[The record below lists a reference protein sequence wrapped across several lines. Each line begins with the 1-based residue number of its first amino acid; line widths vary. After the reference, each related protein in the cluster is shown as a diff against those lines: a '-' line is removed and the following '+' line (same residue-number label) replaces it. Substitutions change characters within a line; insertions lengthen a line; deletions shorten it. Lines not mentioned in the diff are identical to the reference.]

1 MVKSQFW
8 AVIVFTLI
16 FVLVGCFQNIALDT
30 KAPRITKEELKS
42 ILGQTDVVVVD
53 VRVAEKWLVLKIRD
67 QDPIPKIEGVEIRV
81 KEVVA
86 A

>member
-1 MVKSQFW
+1 LGSHRFH
-8 AVIVFTLI
+8 T
-16 FVLVGCFQNIALDT
+16 
-30 KAPRITKEELKS
+30 EELKS
-42 ILGQTDVVVVD
+42 ILGQPDVVVVD